1 MSPASRT
8 VLALSLLTLLGVV
21 LSALLI
27 YGALD
32 RLRVRAV
39 EANTDFV
46 LTELREAMEASA
58 SLGLALRD
66 VPIAQDLIERARIN
80 SPGILAVEIFDSTG
94 LSHYNTDRGSIGE
107 PVTGD
112 WLEAIRLR
120 DERRWRL
127 EQLGALVVGDEIRN
141 DFGEPVGYVAIT
153 LSDDAG
159 SALDSELLTTL
170 TTRGALFGLAGML
183 AAGFVVAGLFKT
195 ATRDLRAVARELSGD
210 GQPPAASAAPDG
222 LVPAATEVRQTIA
235 ATIKV
240 VDAVAAE
247 VRALDK
253 DEETHAPS

>member
-58 SLGLALRD
+58 TLGLALRD
-66 VPIAQDLIERARIN
+66 VPVAQDLIERARLN
-80 SPGILAVEIFDSTG
+80 SPDILAVEVFDSAG
-94 LSHYNTDRGSIGE
+94 LSLYNTDRGSIGE

-127 EQLGALVVGDEIRN
+127 EQLGAIVIGDEIRN
-141 DFGEPVGYVAIT
+141 DFGEPIGHVAIT
-153 LSDDAG
+153 LSDSAG
-159 SALDSELLTTL
+159 SSLDSELLTTL
-170 TTRGALFGLAGML
+170 TIRGVLFGLAGML
-183 AAGFVVAGLFKT
+183 VAGLIVAALFKT
-195 ATRDLRAVARELSGD
+195 ATRDLRAVTRELSGE
-210 GQPPAASAAPDG
+210 GQATAVGANPDS
-222 LVPAATEVRQTIA
+222 LVQAATQVRQTIA
-235 ATIKV
+235 ATISV
-240 VDAVAAE
+240 VDGVAAE

-253 DEETHAPS
+253 DEESHAPS

>member
-8 VLALSLLTLLGVV
+8 VLALSLLTLLGIV

-27 YGALD
+27 HGALD

-66 VPIAQDLIERARIN
+66 VPVAQDLIERARFN
-80 SPGILAVEIFDSTG
+80 SPDILAVEVFEVSGISLF
-94 LSHYNTDRGSIGE
+94 NTDRGSIGE

-120 DERRWRL
+120 DGRRWRL

-153 LSDDAG
+153 LSDAAGNAMDAEVLT
-159 SALDSELLTTL
+159 ALTL
-170 TTRGALFGLAGML
+170 RGVLFGLAGML
-183 AAGFVVAGLFKT
+183 AAGLIVAGLFKA

-210 GQPPAASAAPDG
+210 GQAAAAADPDS
-222 LVPAATEVRQTIA
+222 LVLAATDVRGKIA
-235 ATIKV
+235 ATIQV
-240 VDAVAAE
+240 VDAVAAD